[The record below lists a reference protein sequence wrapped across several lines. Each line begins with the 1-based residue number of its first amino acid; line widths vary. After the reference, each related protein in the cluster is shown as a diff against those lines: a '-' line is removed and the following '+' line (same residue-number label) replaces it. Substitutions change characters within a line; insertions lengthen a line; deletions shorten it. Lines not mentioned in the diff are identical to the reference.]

1 MARHRSLRR
10 RRFVSLVGIA
20 ALAGCVG
27 GEGAGTGAGGAEV
40 DGNASD
46 EANESG
52 DGPEIERANLFVEVV
67 DGEGVP
73 VPGATVTVVGGE
85 HDGSEFETD
94 PGGTVVLREVDPGE
108 YVITATTEAGEDER
122 EVTVEEGEDAELT
135 LTVPT
140 AGVGGAA

>member
-40 DGNASD
+40 DGK
-46 EANESG
+46 
-52 DGPEIERANLFVEVV
+52 
-67 DGEGVP
+67 GVP

-122 EVTVEEGEDAELT
+122 EVTVEEGEDAEPT

-140 AGVGGAA
+140 AGVGEAA